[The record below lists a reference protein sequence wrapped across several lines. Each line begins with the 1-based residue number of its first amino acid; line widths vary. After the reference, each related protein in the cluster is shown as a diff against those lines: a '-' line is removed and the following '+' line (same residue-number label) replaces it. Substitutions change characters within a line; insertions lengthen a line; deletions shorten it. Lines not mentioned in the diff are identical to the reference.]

1 MILLCIEVIWCLINY
16 VCLKKN
22 FTKITDGDQF
32 QFTFF
37 CFSLYF
43 RSLLLSWP
51 TTCTDVDV
59 KNADILHTPS
69 SIQPK

>member
-1 MILLCIEVIWCLINY
+1 MILRCIEVIWCRINY
-16 VCLKKN
+16 LCLKKN
-22 FTKITDGDQF
+22 FTKITVGDQF

-37 CFSLYF
+37 FSLCF
-43 RSLLLSWP
+43 RSLQLSWP
-51 TTCTDVDV
+51 TTCTDVDI